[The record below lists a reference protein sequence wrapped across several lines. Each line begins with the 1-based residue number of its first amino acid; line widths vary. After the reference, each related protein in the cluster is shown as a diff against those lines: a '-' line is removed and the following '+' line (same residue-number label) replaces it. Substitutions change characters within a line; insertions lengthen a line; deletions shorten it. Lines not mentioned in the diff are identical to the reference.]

1 MSMTTICASMEPR
14 FGLRRILLA
23 DGIVCGAFGVLLAFG
38 SSPLSDLL
46 GMPTLLLRLVGSG
59 LPLYAIALILLA
71 TRTTV
76 RRDLAWGVVGLN
88 LLWAVA
94 SAALLLTGL
103 VNPTILGIAF
113 VLTQAALVAVFADL
127 QYVTLRREGW

>member
-1 MSMTTICASMEPR
+1 MEPR

-94 SAALLLTGL
+94 SAALLLTGWL
-103 VNPTILGIAF
+103 APTALGVVFTLA
-113 VLTQAALVAVFADL
+113 QAILVAAFADI
-127 QYVTLRREGW
+127 QYLALRRSAG